1 MNTGALSP
9 RQKAIRI
16 LAVGAMRSGNFVE
29 FTTPDGPLYTRE
41 PIIGKAGV
49 LVVTRTSLDTHYY
62 EHAKE
67 YDVFAI
73 DGLTTVSVPTERF
86 EAVPVSIYAQQAF
99 RYK

>member
-41 PIIGKAGV
+41 PIMGKAGV
-49 LVVTRTSLDTHYY
+49 LVVTHY